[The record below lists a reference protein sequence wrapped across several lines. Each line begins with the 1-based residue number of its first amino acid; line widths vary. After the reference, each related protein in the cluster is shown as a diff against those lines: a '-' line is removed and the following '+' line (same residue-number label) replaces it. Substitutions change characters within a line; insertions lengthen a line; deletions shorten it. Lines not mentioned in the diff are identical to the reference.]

1 MTMQDAAFDHST
13 RPRSRPSAAWSALLV
28 CAIPAL
34 AVVAMAVLMAPD
46 SYRPALAA
54 GAVAAAAVLCA
65 AVAAAFHYRD
75 QAIRSRRQAAAD
87 AAQAAARI
95 AGGNEAVARL
105 AEESKHSEARRASAM
120 AACAS
125 AAGRMQ
131 AMTASMLA
139 DLREMEDRHGDP
151 KVLADLLR
159 LDHRAAQAG
168 RLADSIAVLSGARS
182 GRRWAKP
189 IAMESILRGAMGRV
203 GGYQRIRL
211 RAVTDVAI
219 AGHAAEGV
227 MHALAEFFDNAC
239 NFSPPTTEVHVYSA
253 EVPAGA
259 IITIED
265 SGLRMSQSVLHRA
278 ERAVSGAAGDL
289 SMLSGTRLGLA
300 VVGLLARKHGLTV
313 SFRPSAIGGT
323 AVVVMVPKELITR
336 PVPVAPRQVSGRP
349 AGGRPETPATSEQD
363 PPSGSDRPAGDGH
376 SASALPKRPRGGT
389 LATAH
394 PDGLP
399 TDRKARDAVAAPSRR
414 APDGFSAFRDA
425 FARRE
430 AGDTPPPP
438 SSPSDPSEDD
448 R

>member
-1 MTMQDAAFDHST
+1 
-13 RPRSRPSAAWSALLV
+13 
-28 CAIPAL
+28 
-34 AVVAMAVLMAPD
+34 MAVLMAPD

-75 QAIRSRRQAAAD
+75 QALRSRRQAAAD

-95 AGGNEAVARL
+95 AGGNEAAARL

-168 RLADSIAVLSGARS
+168 RLADSVAVLSGARS

-211 RAVTDVAI
+211 RAVTDAAI

-227 MHALAEFFDNAC
+227 MHALAELFDNAC

-265 SGLRMSQSVLHRA
+265 SGLQMSQTVLRRA

-289 SMLSGTRLGLA
+289 STLAGTRLGLA

-336 PVPVAPRQVSGRP
+336 PVAPRRL
-349 AGGRPETPATSEQD
+349 AGSRPETPAAYEQD
-363 PPSGSDRPAGDGH
+363 PPSSADRPAGDGH
-376 SASALPKRPRGGT
+376 SVSALPKRPRGGT
-389 LATAH
+389 LAAAH
-394 PDGLP
+394 PGGLP
-399 TDRKARDAVAAPSRR
+399 TAREAHDAAAAPPRR
-414 APDGFSAFRDA
+414 TPGGFSAFHAA

-430 AGDTPPPP
+430 AGATPPPA
-438 SSPSDPSEDD
+438 STPSDPSEDD